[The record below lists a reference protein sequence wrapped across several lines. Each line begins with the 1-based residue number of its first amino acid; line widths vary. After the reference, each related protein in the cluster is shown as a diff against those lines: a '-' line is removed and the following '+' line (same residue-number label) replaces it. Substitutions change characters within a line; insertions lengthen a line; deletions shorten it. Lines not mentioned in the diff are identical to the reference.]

1 MHGRRELLRS
11 PGTWRGR
18 GHLGRYLGEIATD
31 QHLILRAEWAFCPPP
46 PPPRVSELSCV
57 TDVLGRAGPWPR
69 TCWGDGS
76 RRAGSVKKRSSE
88 SSREG
93 LLLTLFKRK
102 LSRKFSKRKLRGR
115 TQAASPPRPPT
126 SAPAPVSAR
135 PEMCF
140 GEVVVFRSLCVVSLP
155 KQHLSADSDARLSP
169 HVKWR
174 GPGLCA

>member
-1 MHGRRELLRS
+1 MEK
-11 PGTWRGR
+11 
-18 GHLGRYLGEIATD
+18 
-31 QHLILRAEWAFCPPP
+31 C
-46 PPPRVSELSCV
+46 
-57 TDVLGRAGPWPR
+57 
-69 TCWGDGS
+69 
-76 RRAGSVKKRSSE
+76 SSE

-126 SAPAPVSAR
+126 STSAPAPVSAR

-140 GEVVVFRSLCVVSLP
+140 GEVVLFRSLCVVSLP

>member
-1 MHGRRELLRS
+1 MG
-11 PGTWRGR
+11 
-18 GHLGRYLGEIATD
+18 
-31 QHLILRAEWAFCPPP
+31 ILSPP

-57 TDVLGRAGPWPR
+57 TDVLGRAGPLATNVLGGR
-69 TCWGDGS
+69 QQTGRVCEE
-76 RRAGSVKKRSSE
+76 VLI
-88 SSREG
+88 REG
-93 LLLTLFKRK
+93 RLLTLFKRK

-140 GEVVVFRSLCVVSLP
+140 GEVVLFRSLCVVSLP